1 VTTEP
6 QYEETLGGRLAKA
19 AEFIGSIEKDGYNKF
34 HDYEYVTEAAV
45 KRAVGPALRAAGLFV
60 SSVTH
65 HILPQST
72 PTAVL
77 CETTVIVGMVG
88 GGSIAVSDNTFVV
101 GKSIGSGS
109 DKGDKAAYKAMAGGL
124 KYALTS
130 LFLIPTPDEDAE
142 YDGGKK
148 EPKAAKPAAE
158 PKPEPKPKAAKEP
171 KAAKPAAEPKADAPA
186 EISATASTNAALKA
200 VAEVQ
205 ACLSEAELKA
215 KTGDL
220 AKLKAKLV
228 PADYTMV
235 GDAFKA
241 RMQEL
246 KAQEKA

>member
-45 KRAVGPALRAAGLFV
+45 KRAVGPALRAAGLYI
-60 SSVTH
+60 SSVSH
-65 HILPQST
+65 VILSQST

-77 CETTVIVGMVG
+77 CETSVVVGMIG
-88 GGSIAVSDNTFVV
+88 TLEGSFAI

-171 KAAKPAAEPKADAPA
+171 KAAKPQRNRRRTRPRSTRRPAPTRPSKRWPKFRPA
-186 EISATASTNAALKA
+186 SVRPSSRRRRATSRSSRPSWSPRTTRRS
-200 VAEVQ
+200 VTRSRHE
-205 ACLSEAELKA
+205 
-215 KTGDL
+215 
-220 AKLKAKLV
+220 
-228 PADYTMV
+228 
-235 GDAFKA
+235 
-241 RMQEL
+241 
-246 KAQEKA
+246 

>member
-45 KRAVGPALRAAGLFV
+45 KRAVGPALRAAGLYI

-65 HILPQST
+65 LLLTQST

-77 CETTVIVGMVG
+77 CETTVVVGMIG
-88 GGSIAVSDNTFVV
+88 EGPMNAAFAV

-148 EPKAAKPAAE
+148 EPKAAMPAAE

-171 KAAKPAAEPKADAPA
+171 KAAKPAAEPKADAA
-186 EISATASTNAALKA
+186 EINATASTNAALKA

-215 KTGDL
+215 KTADL
-220 AKLKAKLV
+220 AKLKAKLY
-228 PADYTMV
+228 PADYMTV

-241 RMQEL
+241 RMKEL
-246 KAQEKA
+246 AAAAQEKA

>member
-45 KRAVGPALRAAGLFV
+45 KRAVGPALRAAGLYI
-60 SSVTH
+60 SSVSH
-65 HILPQST
+65 VILSQST

-77 CETTVIVGMVG
+77 CETSVVVGMIG
-88 GGSIAVSDNTFVV
+88 TLEGSFAI

-171 KAAKPAAEPKADAPA
+171 KAAKPAAEPKADAA
-186 EISATASTNAALKA
+186 EINATASTNAALKA

-228 PADYTMV
+228 PADYTTV

-241 RMQEL
+241 RMKEL
-246 KAQEKA
+246 ATAAQEKA